1 LKSLRLGSK
10 SMNRD
15 IEQAVESGFSAI
27 IENMDVTVDAILMP
41 IIARQYTKRGKNFL
55 VKFAGKDLMLNKN
68 FRLFLHTK
76 LSSPH
81 YPPEIQAEA
90 ALINFTVTE
99 AGLGDQLLTLV
110 VERERPDLAKMKMEL
125 IEQQNN
131 FKIKLQELEADL
143 LHKLATAQGDILEN
157 IELIE
162 NLEYSKKLSTEI

>member
-1 LKSLRLGSK
+1 
-10 SMNRD
+10 MNRD

-143 LHKLATAQGDILEN
+143 LHKLATA
-157 IELIE
+157 
-162 NLEYSKKLSTEI
+162 

>member
-1 LKSLRLGSK
+1 
-10 SMNRD
+10 MNRD
-15 IEQAVESGFSAI
+15 IEQAVENGYSAI

-143 LHKLATAQGDILEN
+143 LHKLATA
-157 IELIE
+157 
-162 NLEYSKKLSTEI
+162 